1 MKQFEKIVVIK
12 LYIVVRV
19 KGFFLRNFRV
29 CVIYVVIGNIFF
41 VLEILNKGRLVIIVF
56 CSLSIVF
63 ELKELILV
71 YFLQI
76 TMKLE

>member
-19 KGFFLRNFRV
+19 KGFFLYNFRV